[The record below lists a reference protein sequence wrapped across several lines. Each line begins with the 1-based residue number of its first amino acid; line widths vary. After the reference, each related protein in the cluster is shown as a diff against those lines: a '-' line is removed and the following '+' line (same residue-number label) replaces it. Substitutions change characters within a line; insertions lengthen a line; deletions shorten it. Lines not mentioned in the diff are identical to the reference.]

1 MEKKRPSVQDAGGTN
16 KQETMSISEQ
26 GRDSCGI
33 IQGEPYIYN
42 QNFVDQNK
50 KKIVTKYLLI
60 PYK

>member
-33 IQGEPYIYN
+33 I
-42 QNFVDQNK
+42 
-50 KKIVTKYLLI
+50 
-60 PYK
+60 